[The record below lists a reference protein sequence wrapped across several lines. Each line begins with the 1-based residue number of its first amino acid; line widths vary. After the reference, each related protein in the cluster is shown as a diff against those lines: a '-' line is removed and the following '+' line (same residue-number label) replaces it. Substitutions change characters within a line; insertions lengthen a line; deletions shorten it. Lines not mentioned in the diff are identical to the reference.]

1 MELEKDDFL
10 EEFGDVR
17 EEGNSTIVGWVSLIF
32 FKVFRYWC
40 NVTELED
47 CRDVAGGD
55 YGIEKVS
62 EEVACQWAS
71 VDDVLRVNSIWARG
85 LMRFNALNSFL
96 DFIHCDGYFI
106 SCCRIKK
113 GQVLFID
120 GLLEIRVECVMG
132 RGGTE
137 LVEVGGP
144 SFEEII
150 SLKGGAVN

>member
-1 MELEKDDFL
+1 MELGKDDFL

-32 FKVFRYWC
+32 FGVFRYWY

-47 CRDVAGGD
+47 CRDVASGD
-55 YGIEKVS
+55 YGIEEVS
-62 EEVACQWAS
+62 EEFACQGAR

-85 LMRFNALNSFL
+85 LMRFKALNSFL
-96 DFIHCDGYFI
+96 DFVHCDGYFI

-132 RGGTE
+132 RGARSRMSIRRGE
-137 LVEVGGP
+137 YLLERWCH
-144 SFEEII
+144 
-150 SLKGGAVN
+150 